1 MDEYNETSFTEQPSM
16 AAEVMDYDGS
26 EVATSSRAE
35 SSEEMSEL
43 EVELDSED
51 SLDGD
56 QALEDIVQPIVAK
69 AASQVLKFSTT
80 DLLYQIFQTKES
92 TNLLD
97 ER

>member
-1 MDEYNETSFTEQPSM
+1 MVGMSDLPINTIERIDKYNETSFTEQPSM

-56 QALEDIVQPIVAK
+56 RALEGIVQPIVAK
-69 AASQVLKFSTT
+69 ATSQVLICCIRFFR
-80 DLLYQIFQTKES
+80 Q
-92 TNLLD
+92 
-97 ER
+97 

>member
-1 MDEYNETSFTEQPSM
+1 MHRPLRVITEQPSM
-16 AAEVMDYDGS
+16 AAEVMDYEGS

-56 QALEDIVQPIVAK
+56 RALEGIVQPIVAK
-69 AASQVLKFSTT
+69 AASQVLNCSIRFFRPKRVKI
-80 DLLYQIFQTKES
+80 Y
-92 TNLLD
+92 
-97 ER
+97 

>member
-1 MDEYNETSFTEQPSM
+1 
-16 AAEVMDYDGS
+16 MDYEGS

-69 AASQVLKFSTT
+69 AASQVL
-80 DLLYQIFQTKES
+80 
-92 TNLLD
+92 N
-97 ER
+97 

>member
-1 MDEYNETSFTEQPSM
+1 M
-16 AAEVMDYDGS
+16 AAEVMDYEGS

-56 QALEDIVQPIVAK
+56 RALEGIVQPIVTK
-69 AASQVLKFSTT
+69 AASQVLICCLRFFSPKRAKI
-80 DLLYQIFQTKES
+80 Y
-92 TNLLD
+92 
-97 ER
+97 

>member
-1 MDEYNETSFTEQPSM
+1 M
-16 AAEVMDYDGS
+16 AAEVMDNEGS

-56 QALEDIVQPIVAK
+56 RALEGIVQPIVAK
-69 AASQVLKFSTT
+69 AASQVGNFSTT
-80 DLLYQIFQTKES
+80 DLLYQIFQTK
-92 TNLLD
+92 
-97 ER
+97 